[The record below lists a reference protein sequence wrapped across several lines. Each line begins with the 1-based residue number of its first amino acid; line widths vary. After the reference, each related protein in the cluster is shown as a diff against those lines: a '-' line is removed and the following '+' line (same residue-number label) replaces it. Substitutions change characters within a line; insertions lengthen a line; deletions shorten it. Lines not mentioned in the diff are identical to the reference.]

1 MPEQQSETTIAATNS
16 EADMPDMQS
25 LALRVQRLNQDVDFW
40 NTAMIWALIFAAIAA
55 IAVVVTTRIVLV
67 RAKQLT
73 EAQELLASAKE
84 SDNELQLAG
93 LNKEAEA
100 LRQNNSALQARLT
113 NLHKQTEAR
122 HLTSEQQ
129 SRLANLLSSPPNTEG
144 IAIVSPIADGE
155 AADFVDD
162 FNSAFKAA
170 HWDTL
175 IIPNRITN
183 SFGVSV
189 VTTGGVSPERIK
201 RISDALNS
209 IGVSHNVST
218 FKNGDASTSPA
229 FQSGYL
235 YLVVEHKPLPK
246 AENAQAEISAGRGRG
261 SCV

>member
-1 MPEQQSETTIAATNS
+1 
-16 EADMPDMQS
+16 MQS

-55 IAVVVTTRIVLV
+55 IAVVVTTRIALV

-73 EAQELLASAKE
+73 DAQELLASAKE
-84 SDNELQLAG
+84 LEVKADLTDKEFKIAG

-100 LRQNNSALQARLT
+100 LRQSNLALQTRLT
-113 NLHKQTEAR
+113 DLHKQTEAR
-122 HLTSEQQ
+122 HLTSDQK
-129 SRLANLLSSPPNTEG
+129 SHLTNLLSSPPNTQG

-162 FNSAFKAA
+162 FNSAFKGA

-175 IIPNRITN
+175 LIPNRITN

-189 VTTGGVSPERIK
+189 VTAGGVSPERIK
-201 RISDALNS
+201 RVSDALTS
-209 IGVSHNVST
+209 VGVSHNLST

-246 AENAQAEISAGRGRG
+246 ADNAQKK
-261 SCV
+261 